1 MNRPILI
8 HHHIFKNAGTSFN
21 HALQQYFGKCFFEF
35 DLPNNQVVSSENI
48 KQFVG
53 NHPQAQAISIHHA
66 CLPVEGKENHQF
78 FSSIFLRK
86 PLARIQ
92 SIYQFERQQQ
102 AQTEGAIKAK
112 ILNFKDYVLWRLE
125 ATPTMFCNYQ
135 TYYCSRTRNHHR
147 IPTEKDLAVA
157 IQNVQNCLIVGT
169 VERYEESL
177 KVAQLKLR
185 PFYSKIHLTPSHL
198 NITSKVTQSEAVV
211 RAKLVVELGE
221 EVVWQIEHQNQL
233 DQQLYKVADEI
244 LNFNLSSIES
254 NQVARAK
261 S

>member
-1 MNRPILI
+1 MNRPLLI

-35 DLPNNQVVSSENI
+35 DLPNHQVVTSEHI
-48 KQFVG
+48 KQFIQS
-53 NHPQAQAISIHHA
+53 HSQAQAISIHHA
-66 CLPVEGKENHQF
+66 CLPVKNQENTQF
-78 FSSIFLRK
+78 LSSILLRK
-86 PLARIQ
+86 PLARIK
-92 SIYQFERQQQ
+92 SIYQFERQQP
-102 AQTEGAIKAK
+102 AQTEEVIKAK

-135 TYYCSRTRNHHR
+135 TYYCSRSRNHHR
-147 IPTEKDLAVA
+147 IPDQKALAIA

-177 KVAQLKLR
+177 RVAQFKLSQ
-185 PFYSKIHLTPSHL
+185 FYPNIRLIPSHL
-198 NITSKVTQSEAVV
+198 NITSKAIQSEAVV

-221 EVVWQIEHQNQL
+221 EVVSQIEHQNQL
-233 DQQLYKVADEI
+233 DQQLYQVADEI
-244 LNFNLSSIES
+244 LNFNLLSIGP
-254 NQVARAK
+254 NQIAQAK

>member
-1 MNRPILI
+1 MNPPILI

-21 HALQQYFGKCFFEF
+21 HALQQYFGKGFFEF
-35 DLPNNQVVSSENI
+35 DLPNNQVITSENI
-48 KQFVG
+48 KQFIG
-53 NHPQAQAISIHHA
+53 QHPQAQVISIHHA
-66 CLPVEGKENHQF
+66 CLPVKNEDNHQF

-147 IPTEKDLAVA
+147 LPTEKDLAIA

-177 KVAQLKLR
+177 KVAQFKLR
-185 PFYSKIHLTPSHL
+185 QFYPHIHLTPSRL
-198 NITSKVTQSEAVV
+198 NITSKVIQSEAVV

-221 EVVWQIEHQNQL
+221 GVVSRIEHQNQL
-233 DQQLYKVADEI
+233 DQQLYQVADEI
-244 LNFNLSSIES
+244 LNFNLLSMGQ
-254 NQVARAK
+254 NQIARAK
-261 S
+261 L